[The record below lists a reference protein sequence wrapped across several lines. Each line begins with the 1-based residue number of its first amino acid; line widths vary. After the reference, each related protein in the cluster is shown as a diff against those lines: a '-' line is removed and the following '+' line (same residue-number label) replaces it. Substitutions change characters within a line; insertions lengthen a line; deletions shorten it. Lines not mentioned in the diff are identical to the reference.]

1 MFANLLF
8 GDNTIQLWK
17 LPFCTPTFFSR
28 RKKFCNFDIRPV
40 EKKPPATD
48 AIAYCK
54 FCGKIFIGT
63 AAHDKHVAESHS
75 DEVAIIR
82 RLVQNKSYLLQK
94 FLFSKHLRL
103 QLLSSMSKYS
113 FLEVIFKMPS
123 CNFFFQKMKIAI
135 K

>member
-1 MFANLLF
+1 MFANLLLM
-8 GDNTIQLWK
+8 LWK

-82 RLVQNKSYLLQK
+82 KDLSRISLIYYKSFFSQNIYD
-94 FLFSKHLRL
+94 
-103 QLLSSMSKYS
+103 Y
-113 FLEVIFKMPS
+113 
-123 CNFFFQKMKIAI
+123 NYFQV
-135 K
+135 

>member
-17 LPFCTPTFFSR
+17 LPFCTPTFFSSAFYEE
-28 RKKFCNFDIRPV
+28 KSFVTFDIRPV

-82 RLVQNKSYLLQK
+82 KDLSRISRIYYKSFFSQNIYD
-94 FLFSKHLRL
+94 
-103 QLLSSMSKYS
+103 Y
-113 FLEVIFKMPS
+113 
-123 CNFFFQKMKIAI
+123 NYFQV
-135 K
+135 